1 VRISV
6 NGRVAHSRDLGPAP
20 GATGASAWNTDA
32 QTVRVPLGA
41 HAGLPVVVGV
51 SVWGK
56 GDDNADEIWI
66 TEPILVNDTTQ
77 QVAQT
82 STAVL
87 P

>member
-1 VRISV
+1 
-6 NGRVAHSRDLGPAP
+6 
-20 GATGASAWNTDA
+20 
-32 QTVRVPLGA
+32 
-41 HAGLPVVVGV
+41 V